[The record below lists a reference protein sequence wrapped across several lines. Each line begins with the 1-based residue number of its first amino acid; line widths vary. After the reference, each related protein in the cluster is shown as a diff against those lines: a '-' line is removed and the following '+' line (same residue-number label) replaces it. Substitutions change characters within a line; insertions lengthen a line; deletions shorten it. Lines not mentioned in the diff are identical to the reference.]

1 MTDLEIIES
10 RHSVRSFMN
19 KEIEAE
25 KLQKLEEEISA
36 INRESGL
43 DFQLFANEPEAFM
56 ANRSH
61 YGEFRNCRNYFA
73 LVGPKNADSAIGYYG
88 ERLVLFAQKIGLNTC
103 WVALTYRKSHVNI
116 DTDRGEKFY
125 VVVALGYGE
134 NQGVAHKSKTAEEVS
149 NISDDTPEWFANGV
163 NAALMAPTAM
173 NQQKFFL
180 SYTDGK
186 VEAREKP
193 AMYSKLDLGIV
204 KYHFELGAG
213 KDSSIWL

>member
-10 RHSVRSFMN
+10 RHSVRSFLD

-25 KLQKLEEEISA
+25 KLQQLENEISS
-36 INRESGL
+36 INEESGL
-43 DFQLFANEPEAFM
+43 HFQLFANEPEAFM
-56 ANRSH
+56 ANKSH

-73 LVGPKNADSAIGYYG
+73 LVGPKNAESAIGYYG
-88 ERLVLFAQKIGLNTC
+88 ERLVLFAQKLGLNTC

-116 DTDRGEKFY
+116 NADKGEKFY
-125 VVVALGYGE
+125 VVIALGYGE
-134 NQGVAHKSKTAEEVS
+134 NQGVAHKSKTASEVS
-149 NISDDTPEWFANGV
+149 DITGDAPEWFSKGV
-163 NAALMAPTAM
+163 EAALLAPTAM
-173 NQQKFFL
+173 NQQKFVL
-180 SYTDGK
+180 RYSDGR

-213 KDSSIWL
+213 KDGSIWL